1 MRVAVISS
9 AVVIGWAM
17 AGASLA
23 APAADSGGAA
33 LRPAA
38 VLLAQAAP
46 AAVDIPALIA
56 RAAAG
61 DGRAQMDLGWR
72 YHEGDGV
79 AKDYAKAVDLLQK
92 AADQRFALAMV
103 RLGTLYEL
111 GHGVPA
117 NAATAVTWYR
127 KAADAGVA
135 AGQFEVARTYL
146 EGIGVEKNPSLAA
159 GWFRRAADGGHPVAA
174 FNYSQ
179 LLVRGDG
186 IPQDLVE
193 AYARLLQAAAFP
205 DAPAATAKETEAL
218 RAYLSPEQLA
228 RATARAGV
236 LAKPK
241 P

>member
-1 MRVAVISS
+1 MRGLS
-9 AVVIGWAM
+9 AVSALVLSVSTS
-17 AGASLA
+17 AGAVA
-23 APAADSGGAA
+23 AGAA
-33 LRPAA
+33 SPAERPALPPL

-46 AAVDIPALIA
+46 AAVDIPALIEK
-56 RAAAG
+56 AAAG

-79 AKDYAKAVDLLQK
+79 PKDYAKAADLLQK
-92 AADQRFALAMV
+92 AADQRFAVAMV

-135 AGQFEVARTYL
+135 AGQYEVARTYL

-159 GWFRRAADGGHPVAA
+159 GWFRRAADGGHAGAA
-174 FNYSQ
+174 FAYSRA
-179 LLVRGDG
+179 LIRGEG
-186 IPQDLVE
+186 IPQDLIE
-193 AYARLLQAAAFP
+193 AYARLLEALAFP
-205 DAPAATAKETEAL
+205 DAPPEAQSELDLLRPYLNADQLTAANRRAATL
-218 RAYLSPEQLA
+218 P
-228 RATARAGV
+228 
-236 LAKPK
+236 KPK